1 MRVTSE
7 MMHSRVTFN
16 MQRALQRYLDLQ
28 TQMSSGKRINTAS
41 DDPVGTQRALIYR
54 GELSAIEQYGKN
66 ISEGVNLMDS
76 YDSVLGELKD
86 LISSANEIA
95 VEMSNDT
102 YDAIARAGSAGEID
116 AIFDRIM
123 QLSNRTLQ
131 GRYLFSG
138 FRTDQA
144 SLSAHTNGVS
154 YHGDDGKIS
163 FQVDTASQIN
173 VNVLGTDVFLKRL
186 SSLGDGTDLKAGI
199 ANGTLLSTLN
209 DGNGVDLTPATF
221 TVTDKNT
228 GTSATINLTGVTAVS
243 DVLTAVNAQ
252 LALAGMTNIVAKIGS
267 ERNNLLFDT
276 SANGLVSVNTS
287 LNVLNSGSGVD
298 KTPGRFLVTDGSG
311 TNVQI
316 DVSSAQT
323 VGDVI
328 TMFNTQM
335 TNAGVNNVT
344 MALNGSN
351 TGFVINDTNGSP
363 LNLRIQEIDTIEQ
376 TAQSLGIL
384 GNIGAS
390 LAGEPLDPTVAFEIT
405 EAGGTVAADLGIKG
419 LFFNDFP
426 GTDLNPR
433 ITADMSLSQLNNGLG
448 FPLGT
453 ITVTQGE
460 WLQTIDLAAES
471 PTTVQELLD
480 IFNTSGL
487 NITASLNAQG
497 TGIQIVNNDP
507 TRSLLIEDSGNGLTS
522 KNLGIYGSTDMMGSV
537 LALSNALKRN
547 DQDGISRLLKNMD
560 DSIQN
565 LLNNRAS
572 VGARTIRLESTNKR
586 LTDLSLGYTR
596 LLSETEDADIT
607 KLVTDLASFETN
619 YRASINA
626 AARIIQPTLLDFLR

>member
-1 MRVTSE
+1 MRVTNE
-7 MMHSRVTFN
+7 MMNSRVTFN

-76 YDSVLGELKD
+76 YDAVLGELKD

-102 YDAIARAGSAGEID
+102 YDAVARAGSAAEID

-123 QLSNRTLQ
+123 QLGNRTLQ

-138 FRTDQA
+138 FRTDQTA
-144 SLSAHTNGVS
+144 ITAHNNGVS
-154 YHGDDGKIS
+154 YNGDFGKIA
-163 FQVDTASQIN
+163 FQVDTSTQIN

-186 SSLGDGTDLKAGI
+186 SSLGDDVDLNAGI
-199 ANGTLLSTLN
+199 SGGTLLSTLH
-209 DGNGVDLTPATF
+209 GGTGVDLTPATF
-221 TVTDKNT
+221 TVTDKNR
-228 GTSATINLTGVTAVS
+228 GTSVNIDLTGANAIA
-243 DVLTAVNAQ
+243 DVIVAVNMQ
-252 LALAGMTNIVAKIGS
+252 LGLAGMTNIVATLGS
-267 ERNNLLFDT
+267 EGNNIKFAT
-276 SANGLVSVNTS
+276 TPNGLVSVNTS

-298 KTPGRFLVTDGSG
+298 KNPGRFLVTDGSG

-316 DVSSAQT
+316 DLSSAQT
-323 VGDVI
+323 LGDAI
-328 TMFNTQM
+328 TLFNTQM
-335 TNAGVNNVT
+335 TTAGVSNVT
-344 MALNGSN
+344 MALNAGS
-351 TGFVINDTNGSP
+351 TGLVINDTNGTP
-363 LNLRIQEIDTIEQ
+363 LNLRVQEVNTIEQ
-376 TAQSLGIL
+376 TAQSLGI
-384 GNIGAS
+384 IGDIGPT
-390 LAGEPLDPTVAFEIT
+390 LVGQPLDPTVSFEVT
-405 EAGGTVAADLGIKG
+405 EAGGTVAEDLGIKG
-419 LFFNDFP
+419 MFFTDFP
-426 GTDLNPR
+426 GTDLNPE
-433 ITADMSLSQLNNGLG
+433 ITADMSLSQLNKGLG

-453 ITVTQGE
+453 IVVTQGE
-460 WLQTIDLAAES
+460 WMQTIDLAAES

-487 NITASLNAQG
+487 DITASLNTQG
-497 TGIQIVNNDP
+497 TGIQITNNDP
-507 TRSLLIEDSGNGLTS
+507 TRSLLIEDSGNGVTS
-522 KNLGIYGSTDMMGSV
+522 KDLGIYGSSDMMGSV
-537 LALSNALKRN
+537 LALTNALKRN
-547 DQDGISRLLKNMD
+547 DQNGISRLLKNMD

-572 VGARTIRLESTNKR
+572 VGARAIRLESTNAR
-586 LTDLSLGYTR
+586 LLDLSLGYTK